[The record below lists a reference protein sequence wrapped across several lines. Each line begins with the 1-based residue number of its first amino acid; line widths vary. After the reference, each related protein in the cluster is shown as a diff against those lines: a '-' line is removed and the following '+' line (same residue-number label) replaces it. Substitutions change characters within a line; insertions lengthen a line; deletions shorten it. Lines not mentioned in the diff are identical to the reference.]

1 MPTDLEQILRSF
13 LAGQR
18 KRQWPPPQQRPARR
32 DWTDMVCFSCGKSS
46 HAATRCPNLDES
58 FPFMQPGWRTEKTL
72 GGFIMIPPRVAMDR
86 RRAENSGRPGR
97 GGGGGLVSRVSGHV
111 RPRDPGGGTVP
122 TVSPRR
128 MTIDEVSHVMELS
141 GGGGGLSWSSPGF
154 RQCGPRRPL
163 LGTLLDGS
171 VLMMILEYDRG

>member
-1 MPTDLEQILRSF
+1 
-13 LAGQR
+13 
-18 KRQWPPPQQRPARR
+18 
-32 DWTDMVCFSCGKSS
+32 MVCFSCGKSG

-58 FPFMQPGWRTEKTL
+58 FPFMQPVWQTEKTP

-97 GGGGGLVSRVSGHV
+97 GGGGARVSGQWT
-111 RPRDPGGGTVP
+111 RSARDPGGGTVP

-141 GGGGGLSWSSPGF
+141 GGGGGGGSAGPLQGF
-154 RQCGPRRPL
+154 
-163 LGTLLDGS
+163 DS
-171 VLMMILEYDRG
+171 VDRGDHCW